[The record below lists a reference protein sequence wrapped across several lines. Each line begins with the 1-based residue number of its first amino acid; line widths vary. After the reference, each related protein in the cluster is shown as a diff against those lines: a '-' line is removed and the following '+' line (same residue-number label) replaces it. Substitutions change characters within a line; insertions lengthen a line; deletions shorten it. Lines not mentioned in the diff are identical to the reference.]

1 MACGLGDRHVH
12 RFDSI
17 HYLFALSA
25 LSLKALLQDAS
36 IASSTASGRLRRF
49 QVWLV
54 EVAGSVQDMAVCTL
68 DGTIESAI
76 VRETYTELHG
86 VWDLISR

>member
-1 MACGLGDRHVH
+1 M
-12 RFDSI
+12 
-17 HYLFALSA
+17 
-25 LSLKALLQDAS
+25 
-36 IASSTASGRLRRF
+36 
-49 QVWLV
+49 